1 MSEAAAK
8 IEEEGEDLNVEAT
21 PIEKAPPITEARFG
35 LAVEKGNR
43 WRIEV
48 PMGITP
54 EQILKDESYWQHI
67 ATHLRPGDEI
77 VCMPDNLAW
86 KMVLHVAGSGRLFAH
101 VSMESFV
108 ELTPAT
114 AMVQLPSIYKVEFQ
128 GTHHKW
134 AVIRENKPL
143 KDGFETE
150 ALARRYAQNHE
161 AAVQR

>member
-1 MSEAAAK
+1 MSDAAEKIEPEADAEVEAA
-8 IEEEGEDLNVEAT
+8 
-21 PIEKAPPITEARFG
+21 PIEKATPITQARFG
-35 LAVEKGNR
+35 LQVEASNR
-43 WRIEV
+43 WRVDV
-48 PMGITP
+48 PMGVTP

-67 ATHLRPGDEI
+67 ATFLKPGDEI
-77 VCMPDNLAW
+77 VCMPDNMAW
-86 KMVLHVAGSGRLFAH
+86 KMELHVAGSGRLFAH
-101 VSMESFV
+101 VSMTSFV
-108 ELTPAT
+108 ELVQASQ
-114 AMVQLPSIYKVEFQ
+114 MVSLPSIYKVEFQ

>member
-1 MSEAAAK
+1 MSKAAAK
-8 IEEEGEDLNVEAT
+8 IEDESEAPAVEAV
-21 PIEKAPPITEARFG
+21 PLEKATPITEARFG
-35 LAVEKGNR
+35 LEVEKSNR

-48 PMGITP
+48 PQGISP

-67 ATHLRPGDEI
+67 ATHLRPGDVI
-77 VCMPDNLAW
+77 VCLPDNMAW
-86 KMVLHVAGSGRLFAH
+86 KLVLHVAGAGRLFAH

-108 ELTPAT
+108 ELTPAS
-114 AMVQLPSIYKVEFQ
+114 AVVQLPSIYKVEYQ

-150 ALARRYAQNHE
+150 TLARRYAQNHE